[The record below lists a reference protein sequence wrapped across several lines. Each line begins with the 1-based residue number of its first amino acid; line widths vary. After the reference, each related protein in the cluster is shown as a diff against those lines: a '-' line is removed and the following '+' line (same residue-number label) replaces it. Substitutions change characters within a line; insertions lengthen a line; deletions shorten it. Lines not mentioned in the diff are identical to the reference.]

1 MAHLKLNTKQW
12 LTLGEKL
19 GNIDNGRMKVAQGE
33 SLQGKYGEATENSDE
48 LECHNCDGKYSFN
61 NHCGAHVCEDCDDH
75 KGLARC
81 YCGWSASGDDGYR
94 ELSEGGECP
103 I

>member
-1 MAHLKLNTKQW
+1 MKEIKANWYLHLKHAQLNEEQ
-12 LTLGEKL
+12 E
-19 GNIDNGRMKVAQGE
+19 E
-33 SLQGKYGEATENSDE
+33 SCRDE
-48 LECHNCDGKYSFN
+48 LGCHNCDGKYSFN